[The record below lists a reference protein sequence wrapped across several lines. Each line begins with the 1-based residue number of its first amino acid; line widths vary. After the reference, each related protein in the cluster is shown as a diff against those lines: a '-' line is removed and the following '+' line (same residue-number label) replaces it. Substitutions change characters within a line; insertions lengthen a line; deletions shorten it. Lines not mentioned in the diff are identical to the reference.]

1 MEILDFEKQHNLEL
15 TVRERDPEAKDLQ
28 RYYASF
34 DNAEIKVGIGCLL
47 GGSGDGNT
55 ITEAIKDYCTRI
67 SNKTLII
74 DAMSSTSRREIKVP
88 ELQHTQ
94 LTLEEL
100 FPTKESHELPTDP
113 EKLREALR
121 QIAEHEA
128 AFQQELQKERLHRE
142 SSKIPLSTFVVPAE
156 YHNKRL
162 IEILERLAS
171 KVENQSPFIHL
182 SGI

>member
-1 MEILDFEKQHNLEL
+1 MKIIKFKKAAMEILDFEKQHNLEL

-88 ELQHTQ
+88 ELQHTR

-100 FPTKESHELPTDP
+100 CPTKEGLEAEIRRVKKMMEPIEPLPTDP

-121 QIAEHEA
+121 QIAEYEA
-128 AFQQELQKERLHRE
+128 AFQAGIAER
-142 SSKIPLSTFVVPAE
+142 KT
-156 YHNKRL
+156 
-162 IEILERLAS
+162 AS
-171 KVENQSPFIHL
+171 
-182 SGI
+182 